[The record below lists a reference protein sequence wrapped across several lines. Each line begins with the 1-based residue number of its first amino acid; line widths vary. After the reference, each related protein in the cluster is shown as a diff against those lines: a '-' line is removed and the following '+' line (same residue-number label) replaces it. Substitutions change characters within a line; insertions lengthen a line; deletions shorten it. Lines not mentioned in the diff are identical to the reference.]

1 MNRILGLAGIA
12 LAIAL
17 TPVSGFGAT
26 AAHTTPVSQPQTL
39 ESLFASFDRQVKAEQ
54 WEDANTSLLAITA
67 HPQFN
72 ELPPGVQ
79 LVCYRLLALIQLD
92 DGSLDASYG
101 TLLKAGNLP
110 TDVLD
115 ADYWRLRASVA
126 ARLKKKA
133 DAVSAMTAL
142 ATRFPQELHT
152 MERGFI
158 ASMVRLGDEIE
169 DGKAAKRKL
178 LEALRA
184 AVYTPQDS
192 AYTAEW
198 VLFDLF
204 EIYVADK
211 ATEKANDLAAELIE
225 PENLIRLRI
234 DKRYSGFRKITD
246 ADIATAFEAQL
257 ARHRAFALSHPRLLA
272 GPTVLAS
279 DLDNLARSEE
289 GLKLVDDALTR
300 IAAAPKDKP
309 VYDDLAD
316 QHNWALD
323 TKYRLL
329 ANLGRYAEAE
339 QALKD
344 GRDIALAAGDDVVS
358 QKINLGGFYNVL
370 GRPSEALKEV
380 ADINPEQ
387 ASLYGQM
394 SAEEVR
400 ACAYAQMGET
410 AKLKTSLELMLK
422 NVKAAYAPLETAL
435 LCTGD
440 SERLAKVIIG
450 RLENPDTRADALV
463 SVQTF
468 LPDGQ
473 PTPLQTARE
482 NIRQKTL
489 AREDVQASIAKF
501 GEIISL
507 PVRVYPY

>member
-1 MNRILGLAGIA
+1 MLKWAGIA

-26 AAHTTPVSQPQTL
+26 ATHTTTVSQPQTL
-39 ESLFASFDRQVKAEQ
+39 ESLFASFDRQIKAEQ
-54 WEDANTSLLAITA
+54 WDDANTSLLAITA
-67 HPQFN
+67 HPQFGQ
-72 ELPPGVQ
+72 LPAEVQ

-92 DGSLDASYG
+92 ADSLDASYS
-101 TLLKAGNLP
+101 TLLKAGTLP
-110 TDVLD
+110 SEVLD

-142 ATRFPQELHT
+142 ASRFPQELHT
-152 MERGFI
+152 MDRGFI

-192 AYTAEW
+192 ANSAEW
-198 VLFDLF
+198 LLFDLF

-211 ATEKANDLAAELIE
+211 ATEKATDLAAELIE
-225 PENLIRLRI
+225 PESLIRLRV
-234 DKRYSGFRKITD
+234 DKRYGAFRKVTD

-272 GPTVLAS
+272 GPTVLAI

-289 GLKLVDDALTR
+289 GLNLIDDALTR

-309 VYDDLAD
+309 SYDDLAD

-344 GRDIALAAGDDVVS
+344 GRDIALAAGDDTVS
-358 QKINLGGFYNVL
+358 QKINLGGFFNVL
-370 GRPSEALKEV
+370 GRPSDALNEV
-380 ADINPEQ
+380 ADIKPEQ

-400 ACAYAQMGET
+400 ACAYAQTGET
-410 AKLKTSLELMLK
+410 TKLKTSLELMLK
-422 NVKAAYAPLETAL
+422 NAKAAYAPLETAL
-435 LCTGD
+435 LCAGD
-440 SERLAKVIIG
+440 SERLAKVIIA
-450 RLENPDTRADALV
+450 RLEDPDTRADALV
-463 SVQTF
+463 NIQTY
-468 LPDGQ
+468 LPDGH
-473 PTPLQTARE
+473 PTPLQIARE
-482 NIRQKTL
+482 TIRKKTL
-489 AREDVQASIAKF
+489 SRADVQATIAKY